1 MYNYIYIYYIPY
13 IYIHTICVYIYTHYV
28 YIYILYIY
36 IVNTISHIA
45 SSINRMA
52 SPSKTPGLRDG
63 QVLGGCQDLGGS
75 QMARDLRDDDLDSV
89 YMIYLLLY
97 MIYHY

>member
-1 MYNYIYIYYIPY
+1 MYN
-13 IYIHTICVYIYTHYV
+13 

-36 IVNTISHIA
+36 IYLVNTIYHIA

-75 QMARDLRDDDLDSV
+75 QMARDLRDLPSGFS
-89 YMIYLLLY
+89 YGLSITLW
-97 MIYHY
+97 